1 MTLRVTLVV
10 WTRVPL
16 VPVIVSVKVPV
27 AAVLEGPTVRVELPE
42 PVTVVVLN
50 LACVPDGNPLT
61 LSVTVPV
68 NPFSAV
74 IVTV

>member
-1 MTLRVTLVV
+1 MVE

-27 AAVLEGPTVRVELPE
+27 AAVLEGPTVRVAVPE
-42 PVTVVVLN
+42 VVIVVVLN
-50 LACVPDGNPLT
+50 RACVPDGRPLT
-61 LSVTVPV
+61 LRVTVPV

>member
-1 MTLRVTLVV
+1 MVE

-27 AAVLEGPTVRVELPE
+27 GPVLEGRTLKVELPE
-42 PVTVVVLN
+42 PVTVVGLN
-50 LACVPDGNPLT
+50 LNCVPDGSPLT

-68 NPFSAV
+68 NPFRAV